1 MQQALEST
9 PSKEVDANNT
19 APIALASNS
28 NEQPTTLPS
37 SSTGNK
43 TTQRDKKEKRRL
55 KQQMRSGH
63 AKTHAIVINLDDR
76 NRFTEEVT
84 V

>member
-1 MQQALEST
+1 MQQVLEST
-9 PSKEVDANNT
+9 SSKAVDANNT
-19 APIALASNS
+19 TPIPLASNS
-28 NEQPTTLPS
+28 NEQQIILPS

-43 TTQRDKKEKRRL
+43 TTQRDKKEKRRH